1 MSEQTWPV
9 AVTFSE
15 VSRRDVSLDLEADA
29 AVRAAIVRRLDLVSL
44 SGFEASVRLS
54 AWLDGAVLEGR
65 WNAELE
71 QACVVTL
78 DPVVTALSGRF
89 SVRLLPVGSPN
100 TPQDEPDSVI
110 DPEADDPPDL
120 VEGLAIP
127 VGDYLVE
134 HLALELDP
142 FPRKPGAI
150 FVPPEEPGLI
160 TPFSVL
166 KDLAAKNRS
175 DKPG

>member
-1 MSEQTWPV
+1 MSDQTWPV
-9 AVTFSE
+9 AVSFSE
-15 VSRRDVSLDLEADA
+15 VDRRDVTLDLVADA
-29 AVRAAIVRRLDLVSL
+29 PVRAAVAKRLDLVSL
-44 SGFEASVRLS
+44 SRFEAAVRLS

-65 WNAELE
+65 WQADLE

-78 DPVVTALSGRF
+78 DPVAVSLSGRF
-89 SVRLLPVGSPN
+89 SVRLLPQGSPN
-100 TPQDEPDSVI
+100 TPQDEPDPVI

-120 VEGLAIP
+120 VEGPTIP

-142 FPRKPGAI
+142 FPRKPGAV

-160 TPFSVL
+160 TPFAVL
-166 KDLAAKNRS
+166 KDLAAKKGS

>member
-1 MSEQTWPV
+1 LSEQTWPV

-15 VSRRDVSLDLEADA
+15 VDRRDVNLALVADTG
-29 AVRAAIVRRLDLVSL
+29 VCAAIARRLDLVSL
-44 SGFEASVRLS
+44 SRFDASVRLS
-54 AWLDGAVLEGR
+54 PWLDGAVLEGD
-65 WNAELE
+65 WTAELE

-78 DPVVTALSGRF
+78 EPVPTTLSGRF

-100 TPQDEPDSVI
+100 TPQDEPDAVI
-110 DPEADDPPDL
+110 DPDADDPPDII
-120 VEGLAIP
+120 EGRSIP

-142 FPRKPGAI
+142 FPRQPGAV

-160 TPFSVL
+160 TPFAVL